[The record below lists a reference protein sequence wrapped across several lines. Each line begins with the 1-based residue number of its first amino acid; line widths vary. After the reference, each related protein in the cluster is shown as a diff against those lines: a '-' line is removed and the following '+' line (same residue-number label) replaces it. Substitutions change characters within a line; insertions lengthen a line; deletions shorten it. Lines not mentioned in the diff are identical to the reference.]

1 MEHTPKQPYARA
13 QGAIEWMESL
23 SFATALLILVFLF
36 LVRAATV
43 SGTSMVPTLNSGD
56 KILVQGVN
64 YAPQHGDVIV
74 VDGYN
79 NYGEPIVK
87 RVIGLAGDTVNI
99 DFDTATVWVN
109 GEKLNEPYLGTPTQ
123 RAGDVAFPVTVPAG
137 EVFVLGDNRQVS
149 LDSRY
154 TEVGFID
161 TRDVLGRVF
170 FRILPF
176 TSIGAIQ

>member
-123 RAGDVAFPVTVPAG
+123 RAGDVTFPVTVPAG
-137 EVFVLGDNRQVS
+137 EVFVLGDNRNNS
-149 LDSRY
+149 EDSRY
-154 TEVGFID
+154 ADMGNIKKRNIIGKVWFIASPWSRFGF
-161 TRDVLGRVF
+161 V
-170 FRILPF
+170 
-176 TSIGAIQ
+176 